1 MVDELPVKVSKVVMY
16 SSVSVSKPAIL
27 SVWNRSTAGHWYQG
41 EIQRSGQ
48 KLSQKARLSVENGD
62 L

>member
-1 MVDELPVKVSKVVMY
+1 VVMY
-16 SSVSVSKPAIL
+16 PSVSVSKPEIL